1 MGFDT
6 IPAKDLKK
14 DSDRALYVLVDV
26 RQPSQYWQEHIP
38 GAINIPYESIVFP
51 MSGLDRRKTY
61 VLYCDRGATSLLAAR
76 KLHEAG
82 YNVLSIIGGL
92 GAYQGP
98 LAR

>member
-1 MGFDT
+1 MIQFLQR
-6 IPAKDLKK
+6 ILK
-14 DSDRALYVLVDV
+14 SIQTGPCMYLWMYASHLSIGRNTY
-26 RQPSQYWQEHIP
+26 Q